1 MSARRASD
9 YVLMSNRNFFLDSQK
24 QLREI
29 ADILKIE
36 PEILQEL
43 EEPHRVI
50 KFQIPVQMDN
60 GKVKIF
66 FGFRCQHNN
75 ALGPYK
81 GGIRFHPEVSE
92 DEIKALSML
101 MTWKCSLVDLPFGG
115 GKGGVIV
122 NPRKLSRGE
131 LKRLS
136 RGYVQGIFPLIGPEN
151 DVPAPDVNTNAQIMA
166 WMTEE
171 YSKLKGKDTPA
182 AFTGKP
188 PELWGLKGREEATG
202 YGGVIILKK
211 LQQIFGFKPKE
222 TTLAVQGFGNV
233 GFNFTRFAAHDGYKI
248 IATSEREGG
257 IYVEKGLNP
266 EQTLRCLAEKGRI
279 AGCYCIGSVCDL
291 SYGKQI
297 TNEELLEMEVDVLV
311 PAAVEN
317 VITKENA
324 PKIKAKY
331 VIEMANSP
339 VTATA
344 EAILEK
350 RGVKAVPDILA
361 NSGGVIASYFE
372 WLQSKQKI
380 LWEKEKVLKEL
391 SATLEKSFKKVWGL
405 SEKEK
410 IGLRKAAYVLA
421 IDRVAK
427 AMRS

>member
-1 MSARRASD
+1 
-9 YVLMSNRNFFLDSQK
+9 MSNRNFFLDSQK